1 MSLEALNPDR
11 VEAVLVRH
19 GAQAVTL
26 TDAGDLAVLEPA
38 PGETPLWKDTRITG
52 LFDADLD
59 VEALKR
65 ELKRS
70 LSVDRLPAHRLL
82 PLYDRDW
89 EREWLEDFR
98 PMRFGE
104 RLWICPGGMTADA
117 ADAVIVELDPG
128 LAFGT
133 GSHATT
139 ALCLEWLDGLELT
152 GKTLLDYGCGSGILA
167 IAALKLGAARVLG
180 IDVDSQAIAASERNA
195 IRNGVAAGLD
205 LAMASAGVDAQY
217 DDEQYDF
224 VVANILAGPLVDLA
238 QTIAAAVHVN
248 GRLALSGVL
257 AEQVEQ
263 VTAAYAHWFEFDE
276 PAFKPQDGQTW
287 ARLSGSK
294 TGRNRA
300 GR

>member
-1 MSLEALNPDR
+1 MRLETLNPDR

-26 TDAGDLAVLEPA
+26 TDAGNLAVLEPA

-70 LSVDRLPAHRLL
+70 LCIDRLPEHRLV
-82 PLYDRDW
+82 PLYDRAW

-104 RLWICPGGMTADA
+104 RVWICPGGMTVDA

-180 IDVDSQAIAASERNA
+180 IDVDPQAIAASERNA
-195 IRNGVAAGLD
+195 IRNGVAARLD
-205 LAMASAGVDAQY
+205 LATASAGIDKPY
-217 DDEQYDF
+217 DC
-224 VVANILAGPLVDLA
+224 VVANILAGPLVELA
-238 QTIAAAVHVN
+238 PTIAAAVHGN

-276 PAFKPQDGQTW
+276 PVFEPQDGQTW
-287 ARLSGSK
+287 ARLSGTKSGPNR
-294 TGRNRA
+294 TGR
-300 GR
+300 

>member
-19 GAQAVTL
+19 GAKAVTL
-26 TDAGDLAVLEPA
+26 TDAGNLAVLEPA
-38 PGETPLWKDTRITG
+38 PGETPLWQDTRITG

-65 ELKRS
+65 DLQLS
-70 LSVDRLPAHRLL
+70 LSIDRLPEHRLV

-104 RLWICPGGMTADA
+104 RLWICPGGMTVDA
-117 ADAVIVELDPG
+117 VDAVIVELDPG

-180 IDVDSQAIAASERNA
+180 TDIDSQAIAASERNA
-195 IRNGVAAGLD
+195 IRNSVAARLD
-205 LAMASAGVDAQY
+205 LETASTGIDGR
-217 DDEQYDF
+217 YDF
-224 VVANILAGPLVDLA
+224 VVANILAGPLVELA
-238 QTIAAAVHVN
+238 PTIAAAVHVD
-248 GRLALSGVL
+248 GQLALSGVL

-263 VTAAYAHWFEFDE
+263 VTAAYAQWFEFDE
-276 PAFKPQDGQTW
+276 PVFKPQDGQTW
-287 ARLSGSK
+287 ARLSGTRSGRNK
-294 TGRNRA
+294 SGRGRTGR
-300 GR
+300 

>member
-26 TDAGDLAVLEPA
+26 TDAGNLAVLEPA
-38 PGETPLWKDTRITG
+38 PGETPLWQDTRITG

-59 VEALKR
+59 AEALKR
-65 ELKRS
+65 DLKRS
-70 LSVDRLPAHRLL
+70 LRIDRLPAHRLL

-89 EREWLEDFR
+89 EREWLADFR

-104 RLWICPGGMTADA
+104 RLWICPGGMTVDA
-117 ADAVIVELDPG
+117 VDAVIVELDPG

-139 ALCLEWLDGLELT
+139 ALCLEWLDALELT

-180 IDVDSQAIAASERNA
+180 IDVDPQAIAASERNA
-195 IRNGVAAGLD
+195 MRNGVAARLD
-205 LAMASAGVDAQY
+205 LATASADI
-217 DDEQYDF
+217 DKPCDF
-224 VVANILAGPLVDLA
+224 VVANILAGPLVELA
-238 QTIAAAVHVN
+238 PSIAAAVHVN

-276 PAFKPQDGQTW
+276 PAFEPQDGQTW
-287 ARLSGSK
+287 ARLSGTKSGPNG
-294 TGRNRA
+294 TGR
-300 GR
+300 